1 MKADLKRA
9 RQEKNQAQR
18 DLKDAKKRRRGG
30 KGRSTQSNTFDP
42 NNPSRSL
49 TQKAYRKLTAEQKQM
64 VFDARNKGG
73 NNARQVGS
81 FTTVTFAD
89 KEEVQVASV
98 DTSDDSKVGA
108 AVPAAGVSPSLL
120 KPCLKKVSITQR
132 AATYAGKK
140 KEE

>member
-9 RQEKNQAQR
+9 RDEKDQAQR
-18 DLKDAKKRRRGG
+18 DLKDVKKRRRGG
-30 KGRSTQSNTFDP
+30 KGSYEPASDTFDP
-42 NNPSRSL
+42 NNPSQSL
-49 TQKAYRKLTAEQKQM
+49 TQKAYRKLTAAQKQM
-64 VFDARNKGG
+64 VFDARKKGS
-73 NNARQVGS
+73 RQVGS

-98 DTSDDSKVGA
+98 DTSGDSKVGV
-108 AVPAAGVSPSLL
+108 AVPTAGVSPSLL

-132 AATYAGKK
+132 AATYAGRK